1 VKSRLR
7 ILGAVLALYTLLAS
21 VLGRPDIICVESSGR
36 VSYGCNDLVPDEL
49 AARLGVSPSAG
60 LSSQDCGFCHDFV
73 VGQATTHS
81 IHALAAPIRAID
93 YHLLA
98 LVRHNSIASDLLLAV
113 SIIDSSGNPPLK
125 C

>member
-7 ILGAVLALYTLLAS
+7 ILGAVLALYTLLPS
-21 VLGRPDIICVESSGR
+21 VLGRPNIICVEVSGR
-36 VSYGCNDLVPDEL
+36 VSYGCDDLMPDEL
-49 AARLGVSPSAG
+49 ASRLGIPAPGG

-73 VGQATTHS
+73 VGHATAHSTHV
-81 IHALAAPIRAID
+81 LAAPIRALD
-93 YHLLA
+93 YNLLA
-98 LVRHNSIASDLLLAV
+98 LVQDNFITSDLSFPV

>member
-1 VKSRLR
+1 MKSRIR
-7 ILGAVLALYTLLAS
+7 ILGAVLALYALLPSA
-21 VLGRPDIICVESSGR
+21 LGSPNIICVESSGR
-36 VSYGCNDLVPDEL
+36 VSNGCNDLIPDEL
-49 AARLGVSPSAG
+49 AVRLGVPPAAG

-81 IHALAAPIRAID
+81 IHVLAAPIRAMD

-98 LVRHNSIASDLLLAV
+98 LVQHNSIASELSFPV
-113 SIIDSSGNPPLK
+113 SILDSSGNPPLK